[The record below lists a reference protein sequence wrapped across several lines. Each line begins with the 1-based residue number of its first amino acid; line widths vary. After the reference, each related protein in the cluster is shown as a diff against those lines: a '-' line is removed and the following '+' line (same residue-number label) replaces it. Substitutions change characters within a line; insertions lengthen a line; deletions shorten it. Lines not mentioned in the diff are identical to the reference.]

1 MSSVDTKEIWV
12 KFSDSGLE
20 ENLKYLESEDCCYD
34 EMKRTRLIAEVT
46 HELKTRHAGVGL
58 KE

>member
-46 HELKTRHAGVGL
+46 HELKTRHA
-58 KE
+58 